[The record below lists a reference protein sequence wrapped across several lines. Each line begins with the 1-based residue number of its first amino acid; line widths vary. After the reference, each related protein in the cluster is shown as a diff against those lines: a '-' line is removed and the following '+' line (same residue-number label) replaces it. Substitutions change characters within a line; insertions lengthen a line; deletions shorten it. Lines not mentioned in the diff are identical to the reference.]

1 MNAIG
6 VTKNNR
12 FTEFEVETPKPTGR
26 DLLVRV
32 KAISVNPVDH
42 KTRAGAKPN
51 DEPIILGWDASGVV
65 EEVGDSCSLFKP
77 GDEVYYAGSKTRPGC
92 NSELHLVD
100 ERIVGKKPKSLDFAE
115 AAALPLT
122 AITAWEAMF
131 DRMNISR
138 HEADNKGRSILI
150 IGAAGGVGSIAT
162 QLAKLAGLTVIG
174 TASRTESTEWAR
186 KHGADIVINHRE
198 AFVPQLK
205 AAGLDAVDYVLCLNS
220 TAAHWT
226 QMADAIVPQGKICS
240 IVPAE
245 APVDVNAVFSKSV
258 AIHWE
263 LMFTR
268 SLYHTPDMEEQ
279 HRLLDA
285 LADLVDAGKIRSTLT
300 KRLSPINAANL
311 EQAHE
316 ALAAGDMIGKLV
328 LERFE

>member
-1 MNAIG
+1 MYAIG
-6 VTKNNR
+6 VAKNNR
-12 FTEFEVETPKPTGR
+12 FTKFELETPTPEGK

-32 KAISVNPVDH
+32 KAVSVNPVDL
-42 KTRAGAKPN
+42 KARAGGNPN
-51 DEPIILGWDASGVV
+51 DEPMILGWDVAGVV
-65 EEVGDSCSLFKP
+65 EEVGEKCVLFKP
-77 GDEVYYAGSKTRPGC
+77 GDEVFYAGSRIRPGC

-122 AITAWEAMF
+122 AITAWEALF
-131 DRMNISR
+131 HRMKLSR
-138 HEADNKGRSILI
+138 HESDNEGRSILI

-174 TASRTESTEWAR
+174 TASRKESSDWAR
-186 KHGADIVINHRE
+186 EHGADIVINHRE
-198 AFVPQLK
+198 SFVPQLK
-205 AAGLDAVDYVLCLNS
+205 AAGLDAADYILCLNS

-226 QMADAIVPQGKICS
+226 QMADAIAPQGKICA

-245 APVDVNAVFSKSV
+245 KPVDVNAIFNKS
-258 AIHWE
+258 IEFYWE

-268 SLYHTPDMEEQ
+268 PMFHAPDAVEQ

-285 LADLVDAGKIRSTLT
+285 VSELVDAGRIRTTLT

-311 EQAHE
+311 ELAHDT
-316 ALAAGDMIGKLV
+316 LSAGDMIGKLV

>member
-6 VTKNNR
+6 VTKDNR
-12 FTEFEVETPKPTGR
+12 FTKFELETPKPQGK

-32 KAISVNPVDH
+32 KAVSVNPVDL
-42 KTRAGAKPN
+42 KSRGNQGDTPK
-51 DEPIILGWDASGVV
+51 ILGWDAAGVV
-65 EEVGDSCSLFKP
+65 EEVGGECTLFKP
-77 GDEVYYAGSKTRPGC
+77 GDEVYYAGSRIRPGC

-100 ERIVGKKPKSLDFAE
+100 ERIVGKKPKTLDFAE

-122 AITAWEAMF
+122 AITAWEALF
-131 DRMNISR
+131 DRMNLSR
-138 HEADNKGRSILI
+138 HEADNQGRSILI

-174 TASRTESTEWAR
+174 TASRKESSDWVRE
-186 KHGADIVINHRE
+186 HGADIVINHRE

-205 AAGLDAVDYVLCLNS
+205 AAALDAVDYILCLNS

-226 QMADAIVPQGKICS
+226 QMADAIAPQGKICA

-245 APVDVNAVFSKSV
+245 EPVDVNAIFAKSV
-258 AIHWE
+258 ALHWE

-268 SLYHTPDMEEQ
+268 SMFHTPDMEEQ
-279 HRLLDA
+279 HRLLDT
-285 LADLVDAGKIRSTLT
+285 LSDLVDAGRIRSTLT
-300 KRLSPINAANL
+300 RRLSPINAANL

>member
-6 VTKNNR
+6 VTKDNR
-12 FTEFEVETPKPTGR
+12 FTKFELETPKPQGR

-32 KAISVNPVDH
+32 KAVSVNPVDL
-42 KTRAGAKPN
+42 KARAGGNPN
-51 DEPIILGWDASGVV
+51 DEPMILGWDVAGVV
-65 EEVGDSCSLFKP
+65 EEVGGECALFKP
-77 GDEVYYAGSKTRPGC
+77 GDEVYYAGSRVRPGG

-100 ERIVGKKPKSLDFAE
+100 ERIVGNKPKTLDFAE

-122 AITAWEAMF
+122 AITAWEALF
-131 DRMNISR
+131 DRMNLSR
-138 HEADNKGRSILI
+138 HEADNQGRSILI

-174 TASRTESTEWAR
+174 TASRKESSDWVRE
-186 KHGADIVINHRE
+186 HGADIVINHRE

-226 QMADAIVPQGKICS
+226 QMADAIAPQGKICA

-245 APVDVNAVFSKSV
+245 EPVDVNAIFAKSV
-258 AIHWE
+258 ALHWE

-268 SLYHTPDMEEQ
+268 SMFHTPDMEEQ
-279 HRLLDA
+279 HRLLDT
-285 LADLVDAGKIRSTLT
+285 LSDLVDAGRIRSTLT

-316 ALAAGDMIGKLV
+316 ALAAGDMIGKLI

>member
-1 MNAIG
+1 MKAIG
-6 VTKNNR
+6 VTKDNR
-12 FTEFEVETPKPTGR
+12 FTNFELETPKPQGR

-32 KAISVNPVDH
+32 KAVSVNPVDV
-42 KTRAGAKPN
+42 KSRGNQSDTPK
-51 DEPIILGWDASGVV
+51 ILGWDVAGVV
-65 EEVGDSCSLFKP
+65 EEVGGDCTLFKP
-77 GDEVYYAGSKTRPGC
+77 GDEVYYAGSITRAGC

-122 AITAWEAMF
+122 AITAWEALF
-131 DRMNISR
+131 DRMNLSR
-138 HEADNKGRSILI
+138 HEADNQGRSILI

-174 TASRTESTEWAR
+174 TASRKESSDWAR
-186 KHGADIVINHRE
+186 EHGADIVINHRE

-205 AAGLDAVDYVLCLNS
+205 AAGLDGVDYILCLNS

-226 QMADAIVPQGKICS
+226 QMADAIVPQGKICA

-245 APVDVNAVFSKSV
+245 EPVDVNAIFAKSV
-258 AIHWE
+258 ALHWE

-268 SLYHTPDMEEQ
+268 SMFHTPDMEEQ
-279 HRLLDA
+279 HRLLDT
-285 LADLVDAGKIRSTLT
+285 LSDLVDAGRIRSTLT
-300 KRLSPINAANL
+300 KRLSPITAANL
-311 EQAHE
+311 ELAHE
-316 ALAAGDMIGKLV
+316 TLASGDMIGKLV